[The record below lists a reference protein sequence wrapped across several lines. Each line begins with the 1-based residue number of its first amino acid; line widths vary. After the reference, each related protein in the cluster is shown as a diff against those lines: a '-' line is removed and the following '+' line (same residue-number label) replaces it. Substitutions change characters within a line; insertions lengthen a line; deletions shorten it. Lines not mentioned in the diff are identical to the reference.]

1 MLKKRS
7 GCHLKPRRSVKP
19 TSRKSMKG
27 DNRTHSTANQ
37 TAKGQVCGVRELPYT
52 DQLQVWEESGSR
64 EPEAAFL
71 FTLKFDDVGNWKIVK
86 THQMSKK
93 ELEDEREIVYHVR
106 RDRRVHDSLLF
117 FKYAENQIER
127 KTP

>member
-1 MLKKRS
+1 
-7 GCHLKPRRSVKP
+7 
-19 TSRKSMKG
+19 
-27 DNRTHSTANQ
+27 
-37 TAKGQVCGVRELPYT
+37 
-52 DQLQVWEESGSR
+52 
-64 EPEAAFL
+64 
-71 FTLKFDDVGNWKIVK
+71 LKFDDVGNWKIVK

>member
-1 MLKKRS
+1 
-7 GCHLKPRRSVKP
+7 
-19 TSRKSMKG
+19 MKG
-27 DNRTHSTANQ
+27 DGRTHSRANQ
-37 TAKGQVCGVRELPYT
+37 IAKGQVCGARELPHT
-52 DQLQVWEESGSR
+52 DQLQVWEESGSP

-71 FTLKFDDVGNWKIVK
+71 FTLKFDDAGNWKIVK

-93 ELEDEREIVYHVR
+93 ELEDEQEIVYHFR

-117 FKYAENQIER
+117 FKCAGNPIER

>member
-27 DNRTHSTANQ
+27 NGRTHSTANQ
-37 TAKGQVCGVRELPYT
+37 TTKGQVCGVRELPYT

-71 FTLKFDDVGNWKIVK
+71 FTLKFDDAGNGKIVK

-93 ELEDEREIVYHVR
+93 ELEDEQEIVYHFR

-117 FKYAENQIER
+117 FKCAENQIER

>member
-1 MLKKRS
+1 
-7 GCHLKPRRSVKP
+7 
-19 TSRKSMKG
+19 MKG
-27 DNRTHSTANQ
+27 DGRTHSTANQ

-71 FTLKFDDVGNWKIVK
+71 FTLKFDDAGNWKIVK

-93 ELEDEREIVYHVR
+93 ELEDEQEIVYHFVAIVACTIR
-106 RDRRVHDSLLF
+106 CCFSNAQKIKSKGKHRD
-117 FKYAENQIER
+117 
-127 KTP
+127 

>member
-7 GCHLKPRRSVKP
+7 ACHLKPRRSVKP
-19 TSRKSMKG
+19 TSHNSMKG
-27 DNRTHSTANQ
+27 DGRTHSTANQ
-37 TAKGQVCGVRELPYT
+37 TAKGQVCGVRELPHT

-71 FTLKFDDVGNWKIVK
+71 FTLKFDDAGNWKIVK
-86 THQMSKK
+86 TPQMSKK
-93 ELEDEREIVYHVR
+93 ELEDEQEIVYHFR

-117 FKYAENQIER
+117 LK
-127 KTP
+127 

>member
-1 MLKKRS
+1 LRSKRA
-7 GCHLKPRRSVKP
+7 
-19 TSRKSMKG
+19 T
-27 DNRTHSTANQ
+27 
-37 TAKGQVCGVRELPYT
+37 YT

-71 FTLKFDDVGNWKIVK
+71 FTLKFDDAGNWKIVK

-106 RDRRVHDSLLF
+106 RDRRVHDSLSF
-117 FKYAENQIER
+117 FKCAENQIER

>member
-1 MLKKRS
+1 
-7 GCHLKPRRSVKP
+7 
-19 TSRKSMKG
+19 MKG
-27 DNRTHSTANQ
+27 DNRTQSTANQ
-37 TAKGQVCGVRELPYT
+37 TAKGQVCGVREQPYT
-52 DQLQVWEESGSR
+52 DQLPVWEESGSR

-86 THQMSKK
+86 THRMSKK

>member
-1 MLKKRS
+1 
-7 GCHLKPRRSVKP
+7 
-19 TSRKSMKG
+19 MKG
-27 DNRTHSTANQ
+27 DGRTHSTANQ
-37 TAKGQVCGVRELPYT
+37 TAKGQVCGVRELPHT

-71 FTLKFDDVGNWKIVK
+71 FTLKFDDAGNWKIVK

-93 ELEDEREIVYHVR
+93 ELEDEQEIVYHFR

-117 FKYAENQIER
+117 LK
-127 KTP
+127 